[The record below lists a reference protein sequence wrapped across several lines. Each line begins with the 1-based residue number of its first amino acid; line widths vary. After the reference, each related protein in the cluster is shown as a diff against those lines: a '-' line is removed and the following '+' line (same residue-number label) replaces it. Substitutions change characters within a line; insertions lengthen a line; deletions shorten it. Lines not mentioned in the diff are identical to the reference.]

1 VTQAAGITIR
11 PMRDADRNAVIAL
24 WHECALT
31 RPWNDPDRDIAL
43 VVATADADILV
54 GEQNGRIV
62 AGTMLGFDGHRGWIY
77 YFAVA
82 PDHRRTGIG
91 RQLYDEAE
99 AWMRAR
105 GVPKIQLMVRAD
117 NTQAIGFYRALGLEV
132 QPVTTLGRRLD
143 G

>member
-1 VTQAAGITIR
+1 VKQAAITIR
-11 PMRDADRNAVIAL
+11 SMQDADRDAVIAL

-54 GEQNGRIV
+54 GEQDGRIV
-62 AGTMLGFDGHRGWIY
+62 ATTMLGFDGHRGWIY
-77 YFAVA
+77 YFGVA
-82 PDHRRTGIG
+82 PDCRRAGLG
-91 RQLYDEAE
+91 RLLFEAAE

-105 GVPKIQLMVRAD
+105 GVPKIQLMVRED
-117 NTQAIGFYRALGLEV
+117 NAQATGFYRAMDLEV
-132 QPVTTLGRRLD
+132 QPVMTLGRRLD

>member
-1 VTQAAGITIR
+1 
-11 PMRDADRNAVIAL
+11 MRDEDRDAVIAL
-24 WHECALT
+24 WHDCALT

-43 VVATADADILV
+43 ARETADADILL
-54 GEQNGRIV
+54 GEQDGRIV
-62 AGTMLGFDGHRGWIY
+62 ASTMLGFDGHRGWVY

-82 PDHRRTGIG
+82 PDRRRAGLG
-91 RQLYDEAE
+91 RRLFDAAE

-105 GVPKIQLMVRAD
+105 GVPKIQLMVRED
-117 NTQAIGFYRALGLEV
+117 NAQAIGFYRAVGLEV